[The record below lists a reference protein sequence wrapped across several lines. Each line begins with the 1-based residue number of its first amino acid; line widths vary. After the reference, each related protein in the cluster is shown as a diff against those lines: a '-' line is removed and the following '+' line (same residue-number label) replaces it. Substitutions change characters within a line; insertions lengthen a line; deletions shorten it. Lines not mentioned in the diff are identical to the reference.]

1 MAIEG
6 FKDIINDNG
15 YKVDEKDRV
24 VFEEGLQKSYF
35 GQGIADVIE
44 FVLYDSN
51 DNKLPQGDSGD
62 FVRYVYLDSANITDY
77 FILSTANA
85 GDKQSRASEY
95 IVDVEKLIRDAG
107 YSNGVF
113 KTQVTLL
120 NRRAGSNA
128 KEGDKLWIHEIS
140 PSRTEIRVLP
150 LKSKIEN
157 KDLTIRYD
165 GLIEEKEFRDDTVY
179 FILQAAE
186 SVTVDKIRQTIT
198 TEKGTVAQGEKYIKL
213 IQQEFKIPNFEAFLV
228 KVREKFLEA
237 CKYYAGGRYYFPT
250 DNRYGK
256 PMGEDIQVI
265 LPIDKIKGDMISIL
279 IDCLESLLPKRNI
292 QDENILTED
301 EQKTLDELKEILKSS
316 YNDDQYSSTALPEEV
331 AVVGCMDPKAKNFN
345 PLAKREDGSC
355 VYEIDDPKIL
365 GCTDSTALNFNS
377 AATEDDGSCKY
388 EEQDGK
394 LLFNQKY
401 YVHSFKAT
409 YEWKSENGSVQQ
421 GKNREF
427 DSFSLNHFE
436 GTFKTLFGDIRTYPK
451 AARPKACRYK
461 ISHSQAPQPP
471 APQYQAFDR
480 FGNRTNMGSYGFDP
494 NYTDPFSG
502 QMIDD
507 INIQNQN
514 QGFGLY
520 QPNPQEAIN
529 MLFGASTNTNM
540 GSMTY
545 LTMDSQV
552 DIGAGIRLP
561 LPFTYKNELGTL
573 TTSAPVNAG
582 SSTTICAEEG
592 SVQLPNGNF
601 SMEKLGDCT
610 LGPIDDIV
618 IQPDLPDINTI
629 PIGVGGGSSG
639 GSGGGGGSMQFIT
652 EQLQEINNNNE
663 FIGDF
668 EQSNFRNQNFY

>member
-51 DNKLPQGDSGD
+51 DNKLPQGDSGE
-62 FVRYVYLDSANITDY
+62 FVRYIYLDSANITDY
-77 FILSTANA
+77 FILTDVNA

-150 LKSKIEN
+150 LKSKVEN

-186 SVTVDKIRQTIT
+186 GVTVDKIRQTIV

-213 IQQEFKIPNFEAFLV
+213 IQEEFKIPNFELFLT
-228 KVREKFLEA
+228 KVREKFIEA
-237 CKYYAGGRYYFPT
+237 AKYYSQGRYFFPT

-256 PMGEDIQVI
+256 PMGEDLPVI
-265 LPIDKIKGDMISIL
+265 LPVKRIESDLISIL
-279 IDCLESLLPKRNI
+279 IDCLEVVLPKRNI

-316 YNDDQYSSTALPEEV
+316 YNDDQYSSDVLPEEV
-331 AVVGCMDPKAKNFN
+331 AVVGCMDPKAKNYN

-365 GCTDSTALNFNS
+365 GCTDSTAKNFNS
-377 AATEDDGSCKY
+377 AATEDDGSCVY

-394 LLFNQKY
+394 LLFGQKY
-401 YVHSFKAT
+401 YIHSSKAK
-409 YEWKSENGSVQQ
+409 YEYKSENGSIVK
-421 GKNREF
+421 GNGLEY
-427 DSFSLNHFE
+427 DSFSINHFE
-436 GTFKTLFGDIRTYPK
+436 GTFITSRGDIRDYPK
-451 AARPKACRYK
+451 LARPKSCRYRV
-461 ISHSQAPQPP
+461 SHSQAPNPP
-471 APQYQAFDR
+471 TIQYQNIDR
-480 FGNRTNMGSYGFDP
+480 FGNRTNMGQSPYP
-494 NYTDPFSG
+494 NYNYTQG
-502 QMIDD
+502 YTGTYIDD
-507 INIQNQN
+507 LNIQNYN
-514 QGFGLY
+514 QGYFS
-520 QPNPQEAIN
+520 QPDPQTAIN
-529 MLFGASTNTNM
+529 LLFGASSNPNPAANV
-540 GSMTY
+540 Y
-545 LTMDSQV
+545 YDDLP
-552 DIGAGIRLP
+552 DIGAGIRMP
-561 LPFTYKNELGTL
+561 LPVTYTNELGAL
-573 TTSAPVNAG
+573 TTSSNINAG
-582 SSTTICAEEG
+582 SSIIICAEEDT
-592 SVQLPNGNF
+592 VILPNGNF
-601 SMEKLGDCT
+601 SVEKLGSCE
-610 LGPIDDIV
+610 LAPIDPIDPIE
-618 IQPDLPDINTI
+618 LPDAGII
-629 PIGVGGGSSG
+629 PIGAGGGSTG
-639 GSGGGGGSMQFIT
+639 GGGGGSFTEVISDFSQPGEGMGGQNTQFI
-652 EQLQEINNNNE
+652 
-663 FIGDF
+663 
-668 EQSNFRNQNFY
+668 RNQNFY

>member
-51 DNKLPQGDSGD
+51 DNKLPQGYSGD
-62 FVRYVYLDSANITDY
+62 FVRYIYLDSSNITDY
-77 FILSTANA
+77 FILTDANA

-186 SVTVDKIRQTIT
+186 GVTVDKIRKTIV
-198 TEKGTVAQGEKYIKL
+198 TEKGNVALGEKYIKL
-213 IQQEFKIPNFEAFLV
+213 IQQEFKIPNFEIFLI
-228 KVREKFLEA
+228 KVREKFIEA
-237 CKYYAGGRYYFPT
+237 AKYYSQGRYFFPT

-256 PMGEDIQVI
+256 PMGEDIPVI
-265 LPIDKIKGDMISIL
+265 LPVEKIESDLISIL
-279 IDCLESLLPKRNI
+279 IDCLEVLLPKRNI

-316 YNDDQYSSTALPEEV
+316 YNDDQYSSGVLPEEV
-331 AVVGCMDPKAKNFN
+331 AVVGCMDSKAKNYN

-365 GCTDSTALNFNS
+365 GCTDSTAKNFNP

-388 EEQDGK
+388 NEQEGK
-394 LLFNQKY
+394 LLFAQKY
-401 YVHSFKAT
+401 YIHSSKAK
-409 YEWKSENGSVQQ
+409 YEYKSENGSIVK
-421 GKNREF
+421 GKGLEY
-427 DSFSLNHFE
+427 DSFSINHFE
-436 GTFKTLFGDIRTYPK
+436 GTFVTSQGDIRTYPK
-451 AARPKACRYK
+451 LARPKSCRYR
-461 ISHSQAPQPP
+461 ISHSQAQTPPQQPINI
-471 APQYQAFDR
+471 DR
-480 FGNRTNMGSYGFDP
+480 FGNRTNSGTYNSNNNY
-494 NYTDPFSG
+494 NYTAGYSG
-502 QMIDD
+502 TYID
-507 INIQNQN
+507 NLNTQNYN
-514 QGFGLY
+514 QGYFAN
-520 QPNPQEAIN
+520 QIDPQSAIN
-529 MLFGASTNTNM
+529 LLFGYSTNPTPPNIV
-540 GSMTY
+540 Y
-545 LTMDSQV
+545 DDLP
-552 DIGAGIRLP
+552 DIGAGVRIP
-561 LPFTYKNELGTL
+561 LPVVYTNELGVL
-573 TTSAPVNAG
+573 TTSSYINAG
-582 SSTTICAEEG
+582 SSIIICAEEDT
-592 SVQLPNGNF
+592 VTLPNGNF
-601 SMEKLGDCT
+601 SIEKLGSCE
-610 LGPIDDIV
+610 LAPIDPVDPIE
-618 IQPDLPDINTI
+618 LPDVGII
-629 PIGVGGGSSG
+629 PIGAGGGST
-639 GSGGGGGSMQFIT
+639 GGGGGGGFT
-652 EQLQEINNNNE
+652 EVISPLGETMGAPNE
-663 FIGDF
+663 QYI
-668 EQSNFRNQNFY
+668 RNQNFY